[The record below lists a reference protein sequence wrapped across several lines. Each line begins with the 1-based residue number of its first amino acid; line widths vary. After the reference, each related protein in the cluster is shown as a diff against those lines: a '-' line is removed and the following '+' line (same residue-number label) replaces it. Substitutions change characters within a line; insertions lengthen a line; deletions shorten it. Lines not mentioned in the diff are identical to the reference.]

1 MTTADS
7 PRTVLTVRGL
17 SKTFVGQKALDA
29 VNLELRSGE
38 VHALLGQNGCGKSTL
53 IKCLAG
59 FHHPDEG
66 AEMTLD
72 GVPVTLPFEPAQAA
86 AMGLVFVH
94 QDLGL
99 IPNLSI
105 TENFEA
111 SRRYGTGLFSR
122 IPWSRMRENT
132 TAELALLG
140 HPDLDP
146 DTPVGRLP
154 IAQQTIVA
162 IARALSSAGEGA
174 KILVLDE
181 PTAALPD
188 SEAAL
193 LFKAVRRVVDRGV
206 AVLYVTHK
214 LEELSAFADR
224 ATILRDGRNVE
235 TVDIADTDRDSL
247 VRLIV
252 GRDVEAV
259 TRAHGPQSTGRELM
273 DVRGISGKRLRD
285 VSFTIAA
292 GEIIGIAGM
301 LGSGRSELAR
311 ILFGA
316 QEPVS
321 GTISVQGK
329 ECRFRTP
336 RDAVARKIALIPENR
351 RRDGG
356 VLDMSVGE
364 NLTMPSI
371 GRFWHGVRLS
381 KAAERQW
388 ISQQIRDYDVRPAS
402 SGRLFRVLS
411 GGNQQKVVIAK
422 WLETNPDIVIFDEPV
437 QGVDIGARAEIF
449 DLISSAAERGAAVLL
464 ISSEIEQMIA
474 LSHRILTLRRGRI
487 VADESTTGLTAGKV
501 TQSMYF
507 DGERTKETTQ

>member
-1 MTTADS
+1 MKTADS

-29 VNLELRSGE
+29 VDLELRAGE

-59 FHHPDEG
+59 FHHPDDG
-66 AEMTLD
+66 AEITLD
-72 GVPVTLPFEPAQAA
+72 GTPITLPFEPARAA

-111 SRRYGTGLFSR
+111 SKRYSVGLFSKIR
-122 IPWSRMRENT
+122 WSKMRANT
-132 TAELALLG
+132 IAELALLG

-214 LEELSAFADR
+214 LEELAAFADR

-235 TVDIADTDRDSL
+235 TVEIADTDRDRL

-259 TRAHGPQSTGRELM
+259 PQARGPGATGRELL

-285 VSFTIAA
+285 VSFKIGA
-292 GEIIGIAGM
+292 GEIIGVAGM

-321 GTISVQGK
+321 GTISVNGK

-356 VLDMSVGE
+356 VLDMSVGQ
-364 NLTMPSI
+364 NLTMTSI
-371 GRFWHGVRLS
+371 GRFWRGLNLS
-381 KAAERQW
+381 KSSERTW
-388 ISQQIRDYDVRPAS
+388 VSQKIGEYDVRPAS
-402 SGRLFRVLS
+402 SGRLFKVLS

-422 WLETNPDIVIFDEPV
+422 WLETDPDIVIFDEPV

-449 DLISSAAERGAAVLL
+449 DLINKAAERGAAVVL

-474 LSHRILTLRRGRI
+474 LSHRILILRHGRI
-487 VADESTTGLTAGKV
+487 VADESTADLTAGKV

-507 DGERTKETTQ
+507 DGERTKETTS

>member
-1 MTTADS
+1 MKTADS

-29 VNLELRSGE
+29 VNLELRAGE

-59 FHHPDEG
+59 FHHPDDG

-72 GVPVTLPFEPAQAA
+72 NAPVTLPFEPAQAA

-111 SRRYGTGLFSR
+111 SRRYGAGLFSKIR
-122 IPWSRMRENT
+122 WSRMRENT
-132 TAELALLG
+132 IAELALLG

-174 KILVLDE
+174 KVLVLDE

-214 LEELSAFADR
+214 LEELAAFADR

-235 TVDIADTDRDSL
+235 TVDIADADRERL

-259 TRAHGPQSTGRELM
+259 PHAHQLGVAGRELM
-273 DVRGISGKRLRD
+273 EVRGISGKRLRD
-285 VSFTIAA
+285 VSFKIGA

-321 GTISVQGK
+321 GTVSVKGK

-356 VLDMSVGE
+356 VLDMSVGQ
-364 NLTMPSI
+364 NLTMTSVS
-371 GRFWHGVRLS
+371 RFWRGVRLS
-381 KAAERQW
+381 KSTERTW
-388 ISQQIRDYDVRPAS
+388 ISQKIGEYDVRPAS

-449 DLISSAAERGAAVLL
+449 DLINRAAERGAAVVL

-474 LSHRILTLRRGRI
+474 LSHRILTLRHGRI
-487 VADESTTGLTAGKV
+487 VADESTKGLTAGKV

-507 DGERTKETTQ
+507 DGERTKEISP

>member
-1 MTTADS
+1 VNTADS

-17 SKTFVGQKALDA
+17 SKTFVGQKALDTVA
-29 VNLELRSGE
+29 LELRAGE

-111 SRRYGTGLFSR
+111 SRSYGSGLFSR
-122 IPWSRMRENT
+122 IRWSRMRENT
-132 TAELALLG
+132 VAELARLG
-140 HPDLDP
+140 HADLDP
-146 DTPVGRLP
+146 NTPVGRLP

-174 KILVLDE
+174 KVLVLDE

-193 LFKAVRRVVDRGV
+193 LFAAVRKVVERGV

-214 LEELSAFADR
+214 LEELASFADR
-224 ATILRDGRNVE
+224 ATVLRDGRNIE
-235 TVDIADTDRDSL
+235 TIGIADTDRKSL

-252 GRDVEAV
+252 GRDVEALPLA
-259 TRAHGPQSTGRELM
+259 RELGMPGRELM
-273 DVRGISGKRLRD
+273 DVRGLTGKRLKD
-285 VSFTIAA
+285 VSFTIRA
-292 GEIIGIAGM
+292 GEIIGVAGM

-316 QEPVS
+316 QEPVR
-321 GTISVQGK
+321 GTITVKGS

-364 NLTMPSI
+364 NLTITSI
-371 GRFWHGVRLS
+371 DRFWRRVRLS
-381 KAAERQW
+381 TGTERKW
-388 ISQQIRDYDVRPAS
+388 IAQKIGEYDVRPAS
-402 SGRLFRVLS
+402 SQRLFKVLS

-422 WLETNPDIVIFDEPV
+422 WLETSPDIVIFDEPV

-449 DLISSAAERGAAVLL
+449 DLINRAAERGAAVVL

-474 LSHRILTLRRGRI
+474 LSHRILILRHGRI
-487 VADESTTGLTAGKV
+487 VAEESTAGLTAGKV

-507 DGERTKETTQ
+507 DGERTKETTS

>member
-1 MTTADS
+1 
-7 PRTVLTVRGL
+7 
-17 SKTFVGQKALDA
+17 
-29 VNLELRSGE
+29 
-38 VHALLGQNGCGKSTL
+38 
-53 IKCLAG
+53 
-59 FHHPDEG
+59 
-66 AEMTLD
+66 
-72 GVPVTLPFEPAQAA
+72 
-86 AMGLVFVH
+86 
-94 QDLGL
+94 
-99 IPNLSI
+99 
-105 TENFEA
+105 
-111 SRRYGTGLFSR
+111 
-122 IPWSRMRENT
+122 
-132 TAELALLG
+132 
-140 HPDLDP
+140 
-146 DTPVGRLP
+146 
-154 IAQQTIVA
+154 
-162 IARALSSAGEGA
+162 
-174 KILVLDE
+174 
-181 PTAALPD
+181 
-188 SEAAL
+188 
-193 LFKAVRRVVDRGV
+193 
-206 AVLYVTHK
+206 
-214 LEELSAFADR
+214 
-224 ATILRDGRNVE
+224 
-235 TVDIADTDRDSL
+235 
-247 VRLIV
+247 
-252 GRDVEAV
+252 
-259 TRAHGPQSTGRELM
+259 M